1 MRVRPLVTGVAIV
14 LGACGTAWTV
24 DKFEA
29 PEAGFAHR
37 RTYAWKD
44 SEFGLPAEVDP
55 AVLERADKALRSTID
70 AELASKGY
78 VPAGSA
84 DSADMLVSYQVVGQ
98 RRFVIADDRPVGAS
112 AATEAMKPGAVPG
125 PPPSSSAAAGTD
137 GARRHSDRVHR
148 RPVEQAADLARA
160 RQRRSAG
167 SHDGRRDTPGHRD
180 RAADR
185 AGNPGA
191 HRLTLKIG
199 SEPIFR

>member
-14 LGACGTAWTV
+14 IGACGTAWTV

-29 PEAGFAHR
+29 PEAGFAQR

-55 AVLERADKALRSTID
+55 AMLDRADKALRSAIN

-84 DSADMLVSYQVVGQ
+84 DNADMLVSYQVVGQ
-98 RRFVIADDRPVGAS
+98 RRFVIADDRPVGAA

-125 PPPSSSAAAGTD
+125 PPPSSALPQEQTVRDGTVIVFIDDPSSNRLIWRGLVSAEARVATTE
-137 GARRHSDRVHR
+137 GAIQQVVDI
-148 RPVEQAADLARA
+148 A
-160 RQRRSAG
+160 RQIAREIPARTRS
-167 SHDGRRDTPGHRD
+167 P
-180 RAADR
+180 
-185 AGNPGA
+185 
-191 HRLTLKIG
+191 
-199 SEPIFR
+199 

>member
-1 MRVRPLVTGVAIV
+1 MRVRPFITGFAIV

-55 AVLERADKALRSTID
+55 AALERADRALRSTID
-70 AELASKGY
+70 SELASKGY
-78 VPAGSA
+78 VPAASA

-112 AATEAMKPGAVPG
+112 AATEAMKPGTVPG
-125 PPPSSSAAAGTD
+125 APPSSTLPKEQTVRDGTVIVFIDDPSSKRLIWRGLVSAEARVATTE
-137 GARRHSDRVHR
+137 GAIQQVT
-148 RPVEQAADLARA
+148 EIA
-160 RQRRSAG
+160 RQIAREIP
-167 SHDGRRDTPGHRD
+167 GRTASP
-180 RAADR
+180 
-185 AGNPGA
+185 
-191 HRLTLKIG
+191 
-199 SEPIFR
+199 

>member
-29 PEAGFAHR
+29 PEAGFANR

-55 AVLERADKALRSTID
+55 ALLERAGKALRSTID

-78 VPAGSA
+78 VPAANA

-112 AATEAMKPGAVPG
+112 AATEAMKPGTVPG
-125 PPPSSSAAAGTD
+125 APPSSTLPQEQTVRDGTVIVFIDDPSSKRLIWRGLVSAEARVATTE
-137 GARRHSDRVHR
+137 GAIHQVT
-148 RPVEQAADLARA
+148 EIA
-160 RQRRSAG
+160 RQIAREIP
-167 SHDGRRDTPGHRD
+167 GRTASP
-180 RAADR
+180 
-185 AGNPGA
+185 
-191 HRLTLKIG
+191 
-199 SEPIFR
+199 